1 VTYSKKYLELWIS
14 IKRIDS
20 GVGSTVP
27 QELIYRS
34 YDKFDF
40 SNLMKMIEIS
50 DVCFDKVKYH
60 INNSTHSIN
69 ILHVVSENFLKFLTE
84 THQALA
90 NNLPLRFSIEH
101 MDTNMIYMEFE
112 KPSD

>member
-1 VTYSKKYLELWIS
+1 MYSKKYLELWIS
-14 IKRIDS
+14 IKRIAS
-20 GVGSTVP
+20 GVVCTVP

-34 YDKFDF
+34 HDKFDF
-40 SNLMKMIEIS
+40 SNLIKMIEIS

-69 ILHVVSENFLKFLTE
+69 ILHGVSESFLKFLAE
-84 THQALA
+84 THQVLA
-90 NNLPLRFSIEH
+90 DNIPLRFGIEH
-101 MDTNMIYMEFE
+101 MYTDMIYMEFE